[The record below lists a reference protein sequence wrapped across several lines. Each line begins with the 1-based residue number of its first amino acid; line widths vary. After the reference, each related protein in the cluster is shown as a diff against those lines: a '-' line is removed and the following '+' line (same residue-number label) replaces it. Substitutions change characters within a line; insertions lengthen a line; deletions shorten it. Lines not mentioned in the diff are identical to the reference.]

1 MRITQDFAPRGPQ
14 GPCTGQAFG
23 RRPVRG
29 RAGAALTAAMALAL
43 LLTGCGGGNDSASAG
58 TKGAKSSADADRIEP
73 LAAAPAPKLPV
84 TVDSADGTKVTVD
97 STDRIVPLTGS
108 LSEIVFTLGFGKQVV
123 ARDITATFEQ
133 AEKLPVVTRAHDV
146 SAESV
151 LSLKPTV
158 VLADTTTGP
167 SEAIDQIRD
176 AGIPLVVVEPA
187 KELAD
192 VGRRIDTVAEALG
205 VPAAGS
211 ELKARTES
219 RIAAVQKTIPDHAD
233 GKKPRVAFLYLRGSA
248 SVYLLGGAESG
259 ASSLLEAAG
268 AVDAG
273 KTSGLNKDFTAITS
287 EALAKAA
294 PDAILLMSKGLD
306 SVGGMDG
313 LVKIPGIAETPAGMD
328 RRVVSIDD
336 GVLLNYGPR
345 TDRVLA
351 EIVEQLYPKGG
362 KGQ

>member
-1 MRITQDFAPRGPQ
+1 MRISQDFAPTGPDVA
-14 GPCTGQAFG
+14 TTAR
-23 RRPVRG
+23 RRPARG
-29 RAGAALTAAMALAL
+29 RAAAALTAAVAFALV
-43 LLTGCGGGNDSASAG
+43 LTGCGGGSGAAPKSAS
-58 TKGAKSSADADRIEP
+58 AKSSADADRVEP
-73 LAAAPAPKLPV
+73 LAGAPAPKLPV
-84 TVDSADGTKVTVD
+84 TVDSADGKKVTID

-151 LSLKPTV
+151 LSLKPTI

-176 AGIPLVVVEPA
+176 AGIPLLVVKPA
-187 KELAD
+187 KGLGD

-205 VPAAGS
+205 VPSAGT
-211 ELKARTES
+211 ELKERTEK
-219 RIAAVQKTIPDHAD
+219 RIADVQKSIPDHTD

-273 KTSGLNKDFTAITS
+273 KESGLDKDFTAITS

-294 PDAILLMSKGLD
+294 PDAILLMTKGFE

-328 RRVVSIDD
+328 RRVVTVDD

-345 TDRVLA
+345 TDQVLT
-351 EIVEQLYPKGG
+351 EIVEQLYAKGG

>member
-1 MRITQDFAPRGPQ
+1 MRITQDFAPSGPQ
-14 GPCTGQAFG
+14 GPGSGQAFG

-58 TKGAKSSADADRIEP
+58 PKGAKSSADADRVEP

-84 TVDSADGTKVTVD
+84 TVESADGTKVTVD

-192 VGRRIDTVAEALG
+192 VGRRIDRVAEVLG
-205 VPAAGS
+205 VPAAGT
-211 ELKARTES
+211 ELKKRTES

>member
-1 MRITQDFAPRGPQ
+1 MRLPHYSA
-14 GPCTGQAFG
+14 AAG
-23 RRPVRG
+23 RRTVRRRTVRLG
-29 RAGAALTAAMALAL
+29 ALTAVVTLAAV
-43 LLTGCGGGNDSASAG
+43 LTGCGGTGSEAAGPASAASASA
-58 TKGAKSSADADRIEP
+58 AADAVEP
-73 LAAAPAPKLPV
+73 LAKAPEPRLPV
-84 TVDSADGTKVTVD
+84 TVRSADGKDVTVT

-108 LSEIVFTLGFGKQVV
+108 LSEIVFTLGLGEQVV

-167 SEAIDQIRD
+167 AEAIDQIRD
-176 AGIPLVVVEPA
+176 AGIALVVVEPA

-192 VGRRIDTVAEALG
+192 VGRRIDTVAAALG
-205 VPAAGS
+205 VTSAGD
-211 ELKARTES
+211 ELEARTQS
-219 RIAAVQKTIPDHAD
+219 RIAAVQKTIPARRKND
-233 GKKPRVAFLYLRGSA
+233 GGGGGDAPRVAFLYLRGSA
-248 SVYLLGGAESG
+248 SVYLLGGRESG

-273 KTSGLNKDFTAITS
+273 KASGLKKDFTAITS
-287 EALAKAA
+287 EALAEAA
-294 PDAILLMSKGLD
+294 PDAILVMTKGLE
-306 SVGGMDG
+306 SVGGVDG
-313 LVKIPGIAETPAGMD
+313 LVKIPGVAETPAGMD
-328 RRVVSIDD
+328 RRIVSIDD

-351 EIVEQLYPKGG
+351 ELVEQLYPEGG
-362 KGQ
+362 RSE

>member
-1 MRITQDFAPRGPQ
+1 MRFPQ
-14 GPCTGQAFG
+14 YPALPG
-23 RRPVRG
+23 RRAARP
-29 RAGAALTAAMALAL
+29 RAARFGALAAVVALTAALG
-43 LLTGCGGGNDSASAG
+43 GCGGTGDPAGGTTKAAKAG
-58 TKGAKSSADADRIEP
+58 TAADRVEP
-73 LAAAPAPKLPV
+73 LATAPEPRLPV
-84 TVDSADGTKVTVD
+84 TVTSADGTEVTVS

-151 LSLKPTV
+151 LSLRPTV
-158 VLADTTTGP
+158 VIADTTTGP
-167 SEAIDQIRD
+167 AEAVDQIRD

-192 VGRRIDTVAEALG
+192 VGRRIDAVAAALG
-205 VPAAGS
+205 VTSSGD

-219 RIAAVQKTIPDHAD
+219 RIDAVRETIPARED
-233 GKKPRVAFLYLRGSA
+233 GDAPRVAFLYLRGSA
-248 SVYLLGGAESG
+248 SVYLLGGRESG

-273 KTSGLNKDFTAITS
+273 KASGLKKDFTAITA

-294 PDAILLMSKGLD
+294 PDAILVMSKGLD
-306 SVGGMDG
+306 SVGGVDG

-351 EIVEQLYPKGG
+351 ELVEQLYPEGG
-362 KGQ
+362 SGR